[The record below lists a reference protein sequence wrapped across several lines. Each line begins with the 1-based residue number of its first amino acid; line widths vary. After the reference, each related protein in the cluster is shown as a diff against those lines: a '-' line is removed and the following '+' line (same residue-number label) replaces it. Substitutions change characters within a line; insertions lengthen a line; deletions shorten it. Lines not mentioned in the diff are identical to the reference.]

1 MRRFRDHRKLT
12 MVGFRLDKGY
22 CSFGCHG
29 ICSEVPGRVS
39 GELGPKTFGAI
50 PSHWEQRYSVAVGVT
65 EKDSDTGVSRVGSGD
80 WQVSEPKGW
89 LAFIKEQRSLAL
101 RSSGEHSLSGISG
114 TRGVLGQQRRVKDSR
129 GTSREE
135 VSRVS
140 EVLKVMDHE

>member
-29 ICSEVPGRVS
+29 ICSEVSGRVS

-50 PSHWEQRYSVAVGVT
+50 PSHWERRYSVAVGVA
-65 EKDSDTGVSRVGSGD
+65 EKDLDTDVSRVGSGGSAGVRTQGVD
-80 WQVSEPKGW
+80 S
-89 LAFIKEQRSLAL
+89 FRKEQRTLAL

-114 TRGVLGQQRRVKDSR
+114 AVGVLFWV
-129 GTSREE
+129 
-135 VSRVS
+135 
-140 EVLKVMDHE
+140 